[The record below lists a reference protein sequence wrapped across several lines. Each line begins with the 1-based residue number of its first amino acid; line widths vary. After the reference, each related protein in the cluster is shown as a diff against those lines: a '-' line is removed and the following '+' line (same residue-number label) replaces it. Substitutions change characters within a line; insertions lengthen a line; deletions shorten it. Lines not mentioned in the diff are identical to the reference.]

1 MQFLFLNL
9 YRSCEWDTLWILN
22 LAFSVLLGI
31 SYLRWVNKYSTF
43 YYKKF
48 QQSELFF
55 KLITR
60 RVPLVGQELLT
71 LLEFTPVFSGVRV
84 TRSLFLYVCFVD
96 RCLSF
101 CPFSLGNCVVGPS
114 SIDGFWLPLWYL
126 QTLLLL
132 IIAKNVVNWG
142 ARLIPNII

>member
-31 SYLRWVNKYSTF
+31 SYLRWVKKYSTF

-71 LLEFTPVFSGVRV
+71 LLEFTP
-84 TRSLFLYVCFVD
+84 
-96 RCLSF
+96 
-101 CPFSLGNCVVGPS
+101 
-114 SIDGFWLPLWYL
+114 GF
-126 QTLLLL
+126 
-132 IIAKNVVNWG
+132 
-142 ARLIPNII
+142 